1 MLRKLIFTSFIF
13 LSFFS
18 YSVFYCSR
26 PAPVYLEENE
36 VLIEHSQL
44 VPESMTI
51 VKGMTVTWINKDKI
65 DHSVMSGTLEEP
77 ENHFAINPLKPGKK
91 FTVTFDTVGNYL
103 YYCKD
108 YDKHLIG
115 LIVVAEDT
123 VVKDEID

>member
-1 MLRKLIFTSFIF
+1 MLKKLIFTLFIF
-13 LSFFS
+13 LSFFG

-26 PAPVYLEENE
+26 PAPVYLTENE
-36 VLIEHSQL
+36 VLIENNQL

-51 VKGMTVTWINKDKI
+51 VKGMSVTWINKDNI

-91 FTVTFDTVGNYL
+91 FTVKFDTVGNYL

-108 YDKHLIG
+108 YDKHLTG
-115 LIVVAEDT
+115 LIVVAEDS
-123 VVKDEID
+123 VVRDEIY